1 LHRLYGP
8 RLAPPELCDP
18 DPDTPHPPPRSN
30 GTILMHKRSFRRYV
44 DLAVVLLSAIGAYAF
59 TATNTV
65 PATQVGAG
73 SGAITGY
80 TISSVAY
87 TLNSNPANIDAVTFT
102 INPAAAGTVKAQLVT
117 GGTWYDCTN
126 VSGSVS
132 CDTTVGTQAT
142 VAPANSLSVVATS

>member
-1 LHRLYGP
+1 MLKSKRIRLIVV
-8 RLAPPELCDP
+8 L
-18 DPDTPHPPPRSN
+18 
-30 GTILMHKRSFRRYV
+30 V
-44 DLAVVLLSAIGAYAF
+44 VVLLSAIGAYAF
-59 TATNTV
+59 TASNTV
-65 PATQVGAG
+65 PATQAGIG

-80 TISSVAY
+80 TISNVAY